1 MHAAGGVSG
10 DISDGFFPRYTP
22 TPYVSHQKPREAGRD
37 ENNTQNDS
45 CFIFVPKTQESCV
58 GAKNRQRHL

>member
-1 MHAAGGVSG
+1 MHPAGGVIG

-22 TPYVSHQKPREAGRD
+22 PYVSHQKPEEAGRD

-45 CFIFVPKTQESCV
+45 RFIFVPKD
-58 GAKNRQRHL
+58 